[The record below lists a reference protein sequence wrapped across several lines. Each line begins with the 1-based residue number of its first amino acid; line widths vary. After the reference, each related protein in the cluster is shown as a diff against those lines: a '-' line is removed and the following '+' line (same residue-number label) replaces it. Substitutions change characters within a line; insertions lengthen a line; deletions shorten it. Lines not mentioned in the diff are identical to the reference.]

1 MKLPTTISLQRK
13 NGIKLSH
20 LSARN
25 CNFITRSGTRVIT
38 CRVIYR
44 RTAKPFSIILLY
56 HSFVRIP
63 DAENCPEPAAR
74 LLSNDGTE
82 DTSSSNCWHS
92 LDNAQACGLHR
103 LTRNTPPM
111 ASLILDNSATHYSSA
126 APSAAG
132 NWLQCPE
139 EKRSAQGSNHKTGEC
154 QEILS
159 NFPFFVALHRA
170 YTILPVCAV
179 YNDRGKFYCLLP
191 LHVW

>member
-1 MKLPTTISLQRK
+1 MKLPTTISLQRT

-20 LSARN
+20 SSARN
-25 CNFITRSGTRVIT
+25 CNFISRPGTRVI
-38 CRVIYR
+38 YW
-44 RTAKPFSIILLY
+44 RTAKPFSVILLY

-103 LTRNTPPM
+103 LTRNMSPM
-111 ASLILDNSATHYSSA
+111 ASLILYNSKTHDCSTP
-126 APSAAG
+126 PSAAG
-132 NWLQCPE
+132 NCGCNVRT
-139 EKRSAQGSNHKTGEC
+139 KKVAHKVVSNHKTGDS

-159 NFPFFVALHRA
+159 NFPFFVAMHRA
-170 YTILPVCAV
+170 
-179 YNDRGKFYCLLP
+179 
-191 LHVW
+191 